1 MLIRDK
7 REIAEEKLSRFVT
20 CLVTGILV
28 SLMIIALIVL

>member
-20 CLVTGILV
+20 CLVNGILAT
-28 SLMIIALIVL
+28 LIIIALIVL